1 MPRPN
6 VSEQRKQDI
15 LQAAALV
22 FTRDG
27 LATARMDDVARVAGI
42 SKGTVYLY
50 YPSKEALIE
59 ALVARLFMP
68 LDVALEA
75 LMAGEGGALARLR
88 GYGEAVIGAFVEA
101 APLHPLILELFALA
115 RRQAFAGQVMAGY
128 FVRYR
133 DGLIVLLGGAAK
145 TGEVSLAQFAGD
157 AVQAAV
163 SFMATLEGVL
173 LLAMVVPDLFDLRQA
188 GGETVAGWLRQV
200 TPP

>member
-15 LQAAALV
+15 LHAAAMV

-27 LATARMDDVARVAGI
+27 LATARMDDVAQAAGI

-50 YPSKEALIE
+50 YPSKEVLIE

-75 LMAGEGGALARLR
+75 LLAGEGGALVRLR
-88 GYGEAVIGAFVEA
+88 GYGEAVIGAFAEA

-115 RRQAFAGQVMAGY
+115 RRQSFAGQLMAGY
-128 FVRYR
+128 FMRYR
-133 DGLIVLLGGAAK
+133 DGLSALLGEAASA
-145 TGEVSLAQFAGD
+145 GEVSLAHFAGD
-157 AVQAAV
+157 PLRASV

-173 LLAMVVPDLFDLRQA
+173 LLVLVVPELFDLRQA
-188 GGETVAGWLRQV
+188 GGETVESWLRQV
-200 TPP
+200 TPV

>member
-15 LQAAALV
+15 LQAAAMV

-27 LATARMDDVARVAGI
+27 LATARMDDVAQAAGI

-50 YPSKEALIE
+50 YPSKEVLIE

-75 LMAGEGGALARLR
+75 LLAGEGGALVRLR
-88 GYGEAVIGAFVEA
+88 GYGEAVIGAFADA

-115 RRQAFAGQVMAGY
+115 RRQSFAGQLMAGY
-128 FVRYR
+128 FMRYR
-133 DGLIVLLGGAAK
+133 DGLSALLGEAA
-145 TGEVSLAQFAGD
+145 
-157 AVQAAV
+157 

-173 LLAMVVPDLFDLRQA
+173 LLVLVVPELFDLRQA
-188 GGETVAGWLRQV
+188 GGETVESWLRQV
-200 TPP
+200 TPV